1 MATALL
7 IACAACGSGGSGAAV
22 TTTTNAAVKPSR
34 VYPGPAALVAG
45 AQPQPNG
52 FMWLLAKNKSA
63 ANLQQLN
70 LTTGHIALVVPAPS
84 SSAALAQ
91 SPSGI
96 VGVGLA
102 TLSSGALEFLNGAS
116 GALVATV
123 PLGAPVKAVDA
134 GSDGTTFYVLNG
146 TTSSMS
152 VSLVNSQ
159 TDTVSVTV
167 PVPLDT
173 IAIAVDPQG
182 QNLYALRSDGRVDQ
196 ITVGTGAV
204 TGSFAVGSNPV
215 QLTTSDTGGTL
226 YVLKTSQ
233 GGASGNV
240 SVINLS
246 TESQTKALPAPA
258 HSVDLQLSPDG
269 TSLYLVVGTP
279 SLGNVQQFALPS

>member
-1 MATALL
+1 
-7 IACAACGSGGSGAAV
+7 
-22 TTTTNAAVKPSR
+22 
-34 VYPGPAALVAG
+34 
-45 AQPQPNG
+45 
-52 FMWLLAKNKSA
+52 MWLLARTKGA

-70 LTTGHIALVVPAPS
+70 LTTGHVALVVPAPS
-84 SSAALAQ
+84 SSTALAQ

-102 TLSSGALEFLNGAS
+102 TPTSGALEFLNGAS

-123 PLGAPVKAVDA
+123 ALGAPVKAVSA
-134 GSDGTTFYVLNG
+134 GADGTTFYVLNG
-146 TTSSMS
+146 TLSSMS

-167 PVPLDT
+167 PAPLDT

-182 QNLYALRSDGRVDQ
+182 QNLFALRSDGRVDQ

-204 TGSFAVGSNPV
+204 TGTFPVGPDPV

-226 YVLKTSQ
+226 YVLKTTD

-246 TESQTKALPAPA
+246 TEGQTKALPAPA

-269 TSLYLVVGTP
+269 MSLYLVVGTP
-279 SLGNVQQFALPS
+279 SLGNVQQFALSS